1 MTVRIEM
8 RQTRTL
14 EADPIYRV
22 KNLVTYASEIAK
34 EVFVFNVA
42 TEAFSHVAFPY
53 DMENV
58 PVGKAAAEAAGN
70 SFYRLL
76 EVTRDFDSLQGAM
89 EFAVHSRG
97 RVEFLADEYEIA
109 TEGFEGQDDYV
120 YES

>member
-22 KNLVTYASEIAK
+22 KNEITYASEIAK
-34 EVFVFNVA
+34 EVFVFQVA
-42 TEAFSHVAFPY
+42 TEEFSHVAYPY

-58 PVGKAAAEAAGN
+58 PVGKAAAETAGN
-70 SFYRLL
+70 SFYRAL
-76 EVTRDFDSLQGAM
+76 EVTKSYDSLQGAM
-89 EFAVHSRG
+89 AFAQHSRN

-120 YES
+120 YEG